1 MAKLMT
7 MAFLAVFA
15 LGLFAA
21 SAYASE
27 EMAKGMNRPCG
38 LSELLGSTVN
48 NLQGDYLGRITDLVV
63 DLHGRVA
70 FAVLSHG
77 GFLGMGGT
85 SVAIP
90 FEALTFNQMDRDFA
104 LDITRERLNSA
115 PAFGMR
121 DLTNEK
127 WAEDVYHYFGRQ
139 PYWTEG
145 GLVKEG
151 MEPMKKEPRGTM
163 DYPYG
168 VYPYGEGP

>member
-1 MAKLMT
+1 MIT
-7 MAFLAVFA
+7 VVAVFA

-27 EMAKGMNRPCG
+27 EMTKGMNKPYG
-38 LSELLGSTVN
+38 LSEILGSSVR
-48 NLQGDYLGRITDLVV
+48 NLQGFYLGRITDLVV
-63 DLHGRVA
+63 DPHGRVA

-77 GFLGMGGT
+77 GFLRMGEE

-90 FEALTFNQMDRDFA
+90 FEALTYDSMGKHFA
-104 LDITRERLNSA
+104 LDITPERFKSA
-115 PAFGMR
+115 PAFTTR

-127 WAEDVYHYFGRQ
+127 WADDVYRYFGRT

-145 GLVKEG
+145 GLVLGGAEPIEK
-151 MEPMKKEPRGTM
+151 EPMGPR
-163 DYPYG
+163 DYPSG

>member
-1 MAKLMT
+1 MAKFTT

-15 LGLFAA
+15 LGLFSA

-27 EMAKGMNRPCG
+27 EMAKGMNRPYG
-38 LSELLGSTVN
+38 TSEILGSSVK

-63 DLHGRVA
+63 DSHGRVA

-90 FEALTFNQMDRDFA
+90 FEALTFNSMGKHFA
-104 LDITRERLNSA
+104 LDISRARLDSA
-115 PAFGMR
+115 PVFTMR
-121 DLTNEK
+121 DLYSEK
-127 WAEDVYHYFGRQ
+127 WADDVYRYFGRQ

-145 GLVKEG
+145 GLVMEG
-151 MEPMKKEPRGTM
+151 VKPIEEEPMGNM
-163 DYPYG
+163 DYPYAD
-168 VYPYGEGP
+168 YP